1 MSDEKKLVDDAVRE
15 AVRDTAAF
23 GKLVLSGDR
32 RGRKDSGGKTV
43 LEPVNVG
50 GERRYRIVAADES
63 GETSTIIPPDG
74 LDAAVENLLES
85 PFRHLHLITAA
96 GETHVR
102 ISKKGRYLVSR
113 GRGRQ
118 KERLEVHELD
128 RDKARFVNPENS
140 RELFSALGML
150 SRGGKI
156 KPTMYA
162 KYRQVNRFIELLN
175 DLPVMS
181 RVREGQALNI
191 LDCGCGKAYLTFAL
205 YHYLRNLRGVRVSA
219 AGVDRNAALIA
230 ECGALR
236 GKLGY
241 EELDFQAADVAA
253 YVPFEKPDIV
263 LSLHACDLATDEAIA
278 KGANL
283 DVAAIVAV
291 PCCQHELHNAL
302 EQEIMKAVLRHGILR
317 ERTAD
322 ILTDALRALVLRVA
336 GYKAEVIEF
345 IDPDATSKNIMI
357 RAQRVEAAS
366 GEGYLPEFRALCE
379 FWHIRPKIVEMLDEQ
394 RRKIFKTD

>member
-1 MSDEKKLVDDAVRE
+1 MSDEKRLVDDAVRE

-23 GKLVLSGDR
+23 RKLVLSGDR
-32 RGRKDSGGKTV
+32 RSRKDAGEKTV
-43 LEPVNVG
+43 LDPVNVS
-50 GERRYRIVAADES
+50 GERRYRVIAAGKS
-63 GETSTIIPPDG
+63 GETSKVIPPDG
-74 LDAAVENLLES
+74 LDAAVESLLES
-85 PFRHLHLITAA
+85 PFRHLHLLTAD
-96 GETHVR
+96 GEMHVR

-113 GRGRQ
+113 GKGRQ
-118 KERLEVHELD
+118 KERLEARELD
-128 RDKARFVNPENS
+128 RDKARFVHPENS

-162 KYRQVNRFIELLN
+162 KYRQVNRFIELLS
-175 DLPVMS
+175 DLPVVA
-181 RVREGQALNI
+181 RAGEGQALNI

-205 YHYLRNLRGVRVSA
+205 YHYLRNLRGVRAGV

-230 ECGALR
+230 ECNVLR

-253 YVPFEKPDIV
+253 YLPSEKPDIV

-278 KGANL
+278 KGINL
-283 DVAAIVAV
+283 DASAIVAV
-291 PCCQHELHNAL
+291 PCCQHELHNVM
-302 EQEIMKAVLRHGILR
+302 EQEIMKPVLRHGILR

-336 GYKAEVIEF
+336 GYKAEVVEF
-345 IDPDATSKNIMI
+345 IDPDATSKNVMV
-357 RAQRVEAAS
+357 RAQRAGAAS
-366 GEGYLPEFRALCE
+366 GQGYLREFKALCG
-379 FWHIRPKIVEMLDEQ
+379 FWNVRPKIVEMLDE
-394 RRKIFKTD
+394 RYRKIFKMD